1 MFSVK
6 ELVESSTT
14 MSVPSNYVCHK
25 TPEDSMLY
33 YETENIPTIDFH
45 QLTSSNP
52 NERSKAIQ
60 QLGDACRDW
69 GFFMVI
75 NHGVSE
81 TLREKV
87 LREGQ
92 SFFDLSK
99 EEKMEFAGEKILDP
113 IRYGTS
119 FNVMVDKALFW
130 RDYLK
135 CLVHP
140 HFNAPSK
147 PPALRETVEEYMRKG
162 KEVVEELLKG
172 ISLSLGLEEN
182 YIHKRMNVELGCK
195 VFVIN
200 YYPPC
205 PKPELVMGLPAHT
218 DHGLLTLLQQN
229 QLGGLQIQHKGKW
242 IPIDPL
248 PNSLLINTGDHM
260 EILTNGKYKS
270 VVHRAVVNT
279 KGTRISVGTAHGPN
293 LDTIVDPAPELVGD
307 DNPALYRS
315 ITYRDYILLQQNNEL
330 DTKTCL
336 ERIRI

>member
-6 ELVESSTT
+6 ELVESST
-14 MSVPSNYVCHK
+14 MQSVPSNYICHK
-25 TPEDSMLY
+25 TPEDFMLN
-33 YETENIPTIDFH
+33 YETENIPTIDFL

-52 NERSKAIQ
+52 NERSNAIQ

-69 GFFMVI
+69 GFFMLI
-75 NHGVSE
+75 NHGVPE
-81 TLREKV
+81 TLREKMV
-87 LREGQ
+87 RVGQ

-119 FNVMVDKALFW
+119 FNLMVDTALFW

-147 PPALRETVEEYMRKG
+147 PP
-162 KEVVEELLKG
+162 
-172 ISLSLGLEEN
+172 GL
-182 YIHKRMNVELGCK
+182 RMNVELGSQ
-195 VFVIN
+195 VLVIN
-200 YYPPC
+200 CYPPC
-205 PKPELVMGLPAHT
+205 PNPELVMGLPAHT

-229 QLGGLQIQHKGKW
+229 HLGGLQIQHKGKW
-242 IPIDPL
+242 IPINPL
-248 PNSLLINTGDHM
+248 PKSFLINTGDHM

-270 VVHRAVVNT
+270 IIHRAVVNT
-279 KGTRISVGTAHGPN
+279 NGTRISIGTAHGPN
-293 LDTIVDPAPELVGD
+293 LDTIVGPAPELVGD
-307 DNPALYRS
+307 DNPALYRA
-315 ITYRDYILLQQNNEL
+315 ITYRDYILLQQSNEL
-330 DTKTCL
+330 DKKTCL

>member
-6 ELVESSTT
+6 ELVESSS
-14 MSVPSNYVCHK
+14 MKSVPSNYVCHK
-25 TPEDSMLY
+25 TPEDNLLN
-33 YETENIPTIDFH
+33 YETESIPTIDFL

-52 NERSKAIQ
+52 IERSKAIQ

-69 GFFMVI
+69 GFFMLM
-75 NHGVSE
+75 NHGVPE
-81 TLREKV
+81 TLSEKMV
-87 LREGQ
+87 RVGEK
-92 SFFDLSK
+92 FFDLSK

-119 FNVMVDKALFW
+119 FNLMVDKALFW

-140 HFNAPSK
+140 HLNAPSK
-147 PPALRETVEEYMRKG
+147 PPGLREAFEEYSRKG
-162 KEVVEELLKG
+162 KEVVKELLKG

-182 YIHKRMNVELGCK
+182 YIHKRMNVELGCQ
-195 VFVIN
+195 VLVIN

-229 QLGGLQIQHKGKW
+229 HLGGLQIQHKGKW
-242 IPIDPL
+242 IPINPI
-248 PNSLLINTGDHM
+248 PNSFLINTGDHM

-270 VVHRAVVNT
+270 IIHRAVVNT

-293 LDTIVDPAPELVGD
+293 LDTVVGPAPELVGD
-307 DNPALYRS
+307 DNPALYRA
-315 ITYRDYILLQQNNEL
+315 ITYREYILLQQNNEL
-330 DTKTCL
+330 DKNTCL

>member
-6 ELVESSTT
+6 ELVESST
-14 MSVPSNYVCHK
+14 MKSVPSNYICHK
-25 TPEDSMLY
+25 TPEDFMLN
-33 YETENIPTIDFH
+33 YETENIPTIDFL

-52 NERSKAIQ
+52 NERSNAIQ

-69 GFFMVI
+69 GFFMLI
-75 NHGVSE
+75 NHDVPE
-81 TLREKV
+81 TLREKMV
-87 LREGQ
+87 RVGQ

-119 FNVMVDKALFW
+119 FNLMVDTALFW

-140 HFNAPSK
+140 HLNAPSK
-147 PPALRETVEEYMRKG
+147 PPGLRETFEEYSRKG
-162 KEVVEELLKG
+162 KKVVEELLKG

-182 YIHKRMNVELGCK
+182 YIHKRMNVELGSQ
-195 VFVIN
+195 VLVIN
-200 YYPPC
+200 CYPPC
-205 PKPELVMGLPAHT
+205 PNPELVMGLPAHT

-229 QLGGLQIQHKGKW
+229 HLGGLQIQHNGKW
-242 IPIDPL
+242 IPINPL
-248 PNSLLINTGDHM
+248 PKSFLINTGDHM

-270 VVHRAVVNT
+270 VIHRAVVNT
-279 KGTRISVGTAHGPN
+279 KGTRISIGTAHGPN
-293 LDTIVDPAPELVGD
+293 LDTIVGPAPELVGD
-307 DNPALYRS
+307 DNPALYRA

-330 DTKTCL
+330 DKKTCL